1 MTIPPRPTR
10 IGVIMAGGSGER
22 FWPLSRFHHPKQL
35 LALTGTGRSLLA
47 ESVQRLQPCI
57 PRDRIFVATSRHLVE
72 AIREAGVV
80 PPENVW
86 AEPCKRN
93 TAGCLIY
100 AAAECLTRFPEAAEE
115 LAVAV
120 VTADH
125 WIGAPER
132 FTTAVEKA
140 LAVAEAEPALA
151 TIGIAPTRPETG
163 YGYVEIAAD
172 AKPLGTA
179 AAEPPVFPVARFREK
194 PDRNTAEAFIH
205 SGRFFWNSGMFFW
218 RVGTFLRE
226 LERARPE
233 MARVARDL
241 TAPLSTGDSETALR
255 VFETLEDISIDYALM
270 ERARRVVMVRG
281 DFPWDD
287 VGSWDALERFLDQD
301 EAGNSLVGDA
311 VVLDSRNCIVYNQP
325 GDPPTAVGVLGAQDL
340 IVVATRDAVLVLPK
354 DRSQEVRRIVAE
366 LRQRGAGQV

>member
-1 MTIPPRPTR
+1 M
-10 IGVIMAGGSGER
+10 
-22 FWPLSRFHHPKQL
+22 
-35 LALTGTGRSLLA
+35 
-47 ESVQRLQPCI
+47 
-57 PRDRIFVATSRHLVE
+57 
-72 AIREAGVV
+72 
-80 PPENVW
+80 
-86 AEPCKRN
+86 
-93 TAGCLIY
+93 
-100 AAAECLTRFPEAAEE
+100 
-115 LAVAV
+115 
-120 VTADH
+120 
-125 WIGAPER
+125 
-132 FTTAVEKA
+132 
-140 LAVAEAEPALA
+140 
-151 TIGIAPTRPETG
+151 
-163 YGYVEIAAD
+163 
-172 AKPLGTA
+172 
-179 AAEPPVFPVARFREK
+179 
-194 PDRNTAEAFIH
+194 
-205 SGRFFWNSGMFFW
+205 
-218 RVGTFLRE
+218 GTFLRE